1 MILPV
6 LPELSPMQ
14 TVIGLAH
21 RPGKN
26 TSLFVQSCGTCE
38 RKPHCLSE
46 PGYLGVSP
54 RVAVVKAE
62 VPDICVQFPS
72 RAIQGV

>member
-26 TSLFVQSCGTCE
+26 TSLFSPVGLVNASLTAYQSQVIWGS
-38 RKPHCLSE
+38 L
-46 PGYLGVSP
+46 PGWQL
-54 RVAVVKAE
+54 
-62 VPDICVQFPS
+62 
-72 RAIQGV
+72 